1 LPFKLHSRP
10 IRHRIGPLLVHAAN
24 NARFTAVAEPH
35 GVIHIRPSDVTHWQI
50 GDVRRLK
57 RLVAGTI
64 LGGDWDLKVR
74 PRDEILAKNLKFLG
88 LKEHFVD
95 GVPWARTRLF
105 TERYRAEFE
114 RRKAIRGCKTLAELA
129 EYYEVYDRLFD
140 DLRRY
145 GFRASCSREEIAP
158 IPIYIGRS
166 GSIVFTDNGNHRLF
180 MAMLLGIETMP
191 VKVAIRHRLWQK
203 TREAFLN
210 ETEFAQAPPDL
221 RRHPDMQDLI
231 DRIGRRA
238 GSIEA
243 KAHRKVEHP
252 SPLTLRSY
260 LDR

>member
-1 LPFKLHSRP
+1 MAIAVVAGETECLAVSGVARQVPRVQCRVRHRLRRTQDPSRRCRYPIQMPRSEGRTLPFKLHSRP

-24 NARFTAVAEPH
+24 KARFGAVAEPH

-105 TERYRAEFE
+105 TERYPRGV
-114 RRKAIRGCKTLAELA
+114 RTPRKAIRGCKTLAELA

-140 DLRRY
+140 DLRRKTAS
-145 GFRASCSREEIAP
+145 GPPARGKKSRQFRSISGEAAASSSRTTATTGCSWRCSSA
-158 IPIYIGRS
+158 S
-166 GSIVFTDNGNHRLF
+166 
-180 MAMLLGIETMP
+180 
-191 VKVAIRHRLWQK
+191 
-203 TREAFLN
+203 
-210 ETEFAQAPPDL
+210 
-221 RRHPDMQDLI
+221 RRCP
-231 DRIGRRA
+231 
-238 GSIEA
+238 
-243 KAHRKVEHP
+243 
-252 SPLTLRSY
+252 
-260 LDR
+260 